1 MAQDPPPHGGAS
13 ARRRLPVVVVGAG
26 PFGLATAA
34 WLGGTGD
41 TAGRTTGTG
50 AHAAVRVFGE
60 PMETWRTHMPDGMFL
75 KSVPAAS
82 SISAPEDG
90 HRFADFRAA
99 RGRRPVGDT
108 YPIPVEEFI
117 AYGHWFQERL
127 VPDVERT
134 AVRGVRTADGGFR
147 VSLDSGEEVAARAV
161 VVATGLVAY
170 AHRPAGLAPLAAAG
184 LASHSCD
191 HRDLTGFAGRRV
203 AVVGAGQSA
212 LESAALL
219 HEAGARPVVIART
232 GALLFGDP
240 PQADRPAARSWP
252 ARLRKPG
259 SALGPG
265 WSLFAVGRGP
275 AAYRRLPLP
284 VRTHLL
290 RTVLGPSGAW
300 WLRDRVDGRFPV
312 LCGHRLVSA
321 RQEDSGVRVELEDTA
336 GRRDVLHT
344 DHVLAATGYR
354 VDLRRIPV
362 LEPALRESVRIWP
375 GGAPVLSAGFES
387 SVPGLY
393 FTGLAAAPTFG
404 PLLRF
409 VHGTTFAAHRLA
421 ASVGGGTR

>member
-1 MAQDPPPHGGAS
+1 MAQDPPPYSGTAD
-13 ARRRLPVVVVGAG
+13 RRRLPVVVVGAG

-34 WLGGTGD
+34 WLG
-41 TAGRTTGTG
+41 ATGTT
-50 AHAAVRVFGE
+50 VRVFGE

-82 SISAPEDG
+82 SISAPEAG
-90 HRFADFRAA
+90 HRFADFRTA
-99 RGRRPVGDT
+99 RGRGPVGDT
-108 YPIPVEEFI
+108 YPIPVDEFI

-127 VPDVERT
+127 VPGVERT
-134 AVRGVRTADGGFR
+134 AVREVRTADGGFG
-147 VSLDSGEEVAARAV
+147 VLLDSGEEITARAV
-161 VVATGLVAY
+161 VVATGLVPY
-170 AHRPAGLAPLAAAG
+170 AHRPAGLDPLVAAG
-184 LASHSCD
+184 LASHACD
-191 HRDLTGFAGRRV
+191 HPDLSGFAGRRV

-240 PQADRPAARSWP
+240 PPTDRPAARPWP
-252 ARLRKPG
+252 ERLRKPG

-265 WSLFAVGRGP
+265 WSLFAVSRGP
-275 AAYRRLPLP
+275 AAYRHLP
-284 VRTHLL
+284 VPVRRHVL

-300 WLRDRVDGRFPV
+300 WLRERVNGHFPV
-312 LCGHRLVSA
+312 LCGRRLVSA
-321 RQEDSGVRVELEDTA
+321 RHQDGADGAVRLELADPA
-336 GRRDVLHT
+336 GRQDVLHT

-354 VDLRRIPV
+354 VDVRRTPV
-362 LEPALRESVRIWP
+362 LEPSLRTSVRALP

-404 PLLRF
+404 PVLRF

-421 ASVGGGTR
+421 TSVAGGDR